1 MPVSVEQRTHEDRLR
16 AVVPAPR
23 AVWREVV
30 AADPNA
36 LVYHT
41 PEWVDCLCSAGP
53 YEDATRLY
61 ETRDGRVLVLPM
73 VRRRYA
79 GGAFSRQASLPPGWG
94 TGGLLSR
101 DPLRPD
107 DVAAVLADLHRDR
120 TVVRT
125 FIQPSPRTNAAWG
138 AVRMPGVKTVPRL
151 AHVLDLD
158 GGFDVVW
165 RQRFRGAA
173 RTAVRKA
180 EKSGV
185 QVEHDTTGALLP
197 RFEDLRRRS
206 VERWARQ
213 QHEPLALARWRARR
227 QNGLAKFRA
236 IAAAVPD
243 SFHLYLAVHDGATV
257 AGILVYHRAGVMY
270 SRGAMIKE
278 LAGPVRANYLLHC
291 QAIANACAEG
301 CGFYDFGE
309 SGGSA
314 QLAQFKTRFGA
325 TPAPYREYV
334 VERLPLTE
342 LDRAVR
348 SGVKRLIRFREPGP
362 PVTAAGP
369 GIPGDGR

>member
-1 MPVSVEQRTHEDRLR
+1 MPVPVEQRTHEDRLR

-41 PEWVDCLCSAGP
+41 PEWVDCVCAVGG

-61 ETRDGRVLVLPM
+61 ETWDGRRLVLPM
-73 VRRRYA
+73 VRRGFL
-79 GGAFSRQASLPPGWG
+79 GGVFSRQASLPPGWG
-94 TGGLLSR
+94 TGGLLS
-101 DPLRPD
+101 DQPLRPG
-107 DVAAVLADLHRDR
+107 DVASVCADLRNER
-120 TVVRT
+120 SVLRT
-125 FIQPSPRTNAAWG
+125 FIQPSPRTSAAWG
-138 AVRMPGVKTVPRL
+138 AARLPGVKSVPRL
-151 AHVLDLD
+151 AHVLDLG

-165 RQRFRGAA
+165 RQRFRGSA

-213 QHEPLALARWRARR
+213 QHEPMVLARWRARR
-227 QNGLAKFRA
+227 QNSLAKFRA

-243 SFHLYLAVHDGATV
+243 SFHLYLAVHEGRTV

-291 QAIANACAEG
+291 RAIANACAEG

-342 LDRAVR
+342 IDRTLRA
-348 SGVKRLIRFREPGP
+348 GVKRIIGFREPPSP
-362 PVTAAGP
+362 PTAGTTDPA
-369 GIPGDGR
+369 DDS

>member
-1 MPVSVEQRTHEDRLR
+1 MPVPVEQRTHEDRLR

-41 PEWVDCLCSAGP
+41 PEWVDCVCAVGG

-61 ETRDGRVLVLPM
+61 ETWDGRRLVLPM
-73 VRRRYA
+73 VRRGFL
-79 GGAFSRQASLPPGWG
+79 GGAVSRQASLPSGWG
-94 TGGLLSR
+94 TGGLLS
-101 DPLRPD
+101 DQPLRPE
-107 DVAAVLADLHRDR
+107 DVAAVCAQLRSERSVL
-120 TVVRT
+120 RT
-125 FIQPSPRTNAAWG
+125 FIQPSPRTSAAWG
-138 AVRMPGVKTVPRL
+138 AARMPGVKTVPRL
-151 AHVLDLD
+151 AHVLDLG

-213 QHEPLALARWRARR
+213 QHEPMVLARWRARR
-227 QNGLAKFRA
+227 QNSLAKFRA

-243 SFHLYLAVHDGATV
+243 SFHLYLAVHEGRTV

-291 QAIANACAEG
+291 RAIANACAEG

-342 LDRAVR
+342 IDRALR
-348 SGVKRLIRFREPGP
+348 TGVKRIIGFREPPSPPTAGTTGP
-362 PVTAAGP
+362 A
-369 GIPGDGR
+369 DDS

>member
-1 MPVSVEQRTHEDRLR
+1 MSATREFAGRLGV
-16 AVVPAPR
+16 VVPAPR
-23 AVWREVV
+23 SVWRNVV
-30 AADPNA
+30 DADPNA

-41 PEWVDCLCSAGP
+41 PEWVDCLCSTEP

-79 GGAFSRQASLPPGWG
+79 GGAFSRQASFPPGWG

-125 FIQPSPRTNAAWG
+125 FIQPSSRTSAAWG
-138 AVRMPGVKTVPRL
+138 AARMHGVKTVPRL
-151 AHVLDLD
+151 AHVLDLS

-165 RQRFRGAA
+165 GQRFRGAA

-185 QVEHDTTGALLP
+185 QVEHDTTGELLP

-243 SFHLYLAVHDGATV
+243 SFHLYLAVHEGVTV

-278 LAGPVRANYLLHC
+278 LAGPVRANYLLHSH
-291 QAIANACAEG
+291 AIENACAEG

-334 VERLPLTE
+334 IERLPLTE
-342 LDRAVR
+342 IDRTLR
-348 SGVKRLIRFREPGP
+348 TGVKRIIGFREPPSPPTAGTGGP
-362 PVTAAGP
+362 A
-369 GIPGDGR
+369 DES